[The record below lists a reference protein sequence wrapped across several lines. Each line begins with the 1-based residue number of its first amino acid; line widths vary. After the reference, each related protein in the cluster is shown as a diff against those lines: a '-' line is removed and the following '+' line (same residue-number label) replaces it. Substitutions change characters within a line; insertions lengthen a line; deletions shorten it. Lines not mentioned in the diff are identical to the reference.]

1 MTDTL
6 PTFFLKPGELF
17 LAEKPCIVSTLLGS
31 CMAVTMTTRRARF
44 GAICHALL
52 PSCRDGGRCDCP
64 ERFRYVACAVRGMID
79 AFARRG
85 VPAGAIEAKI
95 FGGAEMFHAGRGESV
110 GSQNVARAGE
120 LLAAAG
126 IRVAALD
133 AGGKQGRKI
142 LFLPHSGEVFLRR
155 LDRMATGDARSGAAP

>member
-1 MTDTL
+1 MTHTL

-17 LAEKPCIVSTLLGS
+17 FAEEPCIVSTLLGS
-31 CMAVTMTTRRARF
+31 CVAVTMTSRRARF

-52 PSCRDGGRCDCP
+52 PSCRDRGSCDCP

-85 VPAGAIEAKI
+85 VPAASIEAKI
-95 FGGAEMFHAGRGESV
+95 FGGAEMFPTGRGASV
-110 GSQNVARAGE
+110 GSQNVARACE

-126 IRVAALD
+126 VRVAAVD
-133 AGGKQGRKI
+133 AGGEQGRKI
-142 LFLPHSGEVFLRR
+142 VFLPQTGEVFLRR
-155 LDRMATGDARSGAAP
+155 LDGVASVEARGGAAP